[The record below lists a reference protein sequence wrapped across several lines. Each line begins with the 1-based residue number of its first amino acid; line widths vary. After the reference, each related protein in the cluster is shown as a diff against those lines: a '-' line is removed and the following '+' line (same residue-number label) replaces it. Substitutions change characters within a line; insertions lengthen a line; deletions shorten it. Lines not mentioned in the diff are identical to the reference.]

1 MVKHAVE
8 AKSQKSFA
16 IKIFDRLNQ
25 DFSPKLLEQ
34 EVRDCDLFF
43 FVPCCCSRLSSMVT
57 FRRSRL

>member
-34 EVRDCDLFF
+34 EVRDCNLFF
-43 FVPCCCSRLSSMVT
+43 FVPCSRFNSMVT